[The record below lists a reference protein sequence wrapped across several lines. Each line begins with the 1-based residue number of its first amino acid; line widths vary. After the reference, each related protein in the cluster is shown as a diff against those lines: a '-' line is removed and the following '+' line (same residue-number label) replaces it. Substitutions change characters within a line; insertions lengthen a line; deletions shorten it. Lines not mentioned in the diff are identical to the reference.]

1 MDVIKYFKEK
11 NRLLESLGKGDI
23 RCSFICCSDCPISS
37 NNNGK
42 GLYCAA
48 FELEYPEEAVA
59 IVEKWAEEHPQKTI
73 LTDFLEKFPKAYEA
87 EVVWNVCNRHLGY
100 EPCNNCGTED
110 EDCAICWNRPIE

>member
-1 MDVIKYFKEK
+1 MDAIKYFEEK
-11 NRLLESLGKGDI
+11 NRLLDSLGKRGI

-73 LTDFLEKFPKAYEA
+73 LTDFLEKFPKAKLGEDGTPYYCCPSE
-87 EVVWNVCNRHLGY
+87 LGY
-100 EPCNNCGTED
+100 ED
-110 EDCAICWNRPIE
+110 EKHCRDCDCIDCWNRPI